1 MAGSG
6 WWRLRAPVRGGGEV
20 EESEEEPEEGSE
32 EESVPEPPLKP
43 KPKRKPKPKEKGPRR
58 VPILLDRF
66 GLQVTCVCPCV
77 RASLLD
83 PD

>member
-6 WWRLRAPVRGGGEV
+6 WWRLRAPVRGGEV
-20 EESEEEPEEGSE
+20 KESEEEPEEGSE
-32 EESVPEPPLKP
+32 EESEPPFKP
-43 KPKRKPKPKEKGPRR
+43 KPERKPKPKEKGPRR
-58 VPILLDRF
+58 VPIRLDRF
-66 GLQVTCVCPCV
+66 GSQVTCVCPCV